1 MKTAIKRGE
10 LSIDV
15 AVYTIAILVFIVTL
29 YPILFVFFMSIS
41 TPGAVSSNEVM
52 FLPDGI
58 YLSSYKE
65 ILQKQEIW
73 RYYFNTIF
81 IVVIGTI
88 TNLLMTLLA
97 GYVLSRRDFKLRNHL
112 MIFVVLTMFFS
123 GGLIPF
129 YIQVRRLGLI
139 GSRWALILPF
149 ALNAWNVI
157 IMRTFLKM
165 AIPEEL
171 YEAATIDG
179 ATKLQILTRIVAPL
193 AKPVLAVIGAWSIA
207 GLWNTYF
214 WAMIFLPDSKK
225 QPIQMFLMKVLVQGR
240 GRDAGLAAGLDMID
254 QIGVA
259 EQMKFVV
266 IILGILPII
275 MLYPWLQKYFI
286 KGVMLGSLKG

>member
-1 MKTAIKRGE
+1 MVKRGE
-10 LSIDV
+10 IGIDIIV
-15 AVYTIAILVFIVTL
+15 HAIAGLVFIVTL

-41 TPGAVSSNEVM
+41 TPRAVSSNEVM

-97 GYVLSRRDFKLRNHL
+97 GYVLSRRDFKFRNYL

-157 IMRTFLKM
+157 IMRTFLRM

-179 ATKLQILTRIVAPL
+179 ATKLQTLTRIVAPL
-193 AKPVLAVIGAWSIA
+193 AKPVLAVVGAWSIA

-214 WAMIFLPDSKK
+214 WAMIFLPNSKK

-240 GRDAGLAAGLDMID
+240 GRDAGLAAGLGMID
-254 QIGVA
+254 QIGAA

-266 IILGILPII
+266 IILGILPIV